1 MSGLVN
7 VSDVVNDP
15 QFSQTFSVKRFTGN
29 FANEG
34 EYDRGSVV
42 TLTRYGSIQPANQ
55 DDLNLLPEGQ
65 RDGKYIKVYTVQEIR
80 KGDGTVESDQILWDG
95 REYRVT
101 FTKLYKDYGYYF
113 VIAEES
119 NQ

>member
-1 MSGLVN
+1 MSGLIN
-7 VSDVVNDP
+7 VADVINDQ
-15 QFSQTFSVKRFTGN
+15 QFSQTFSIKRYSGAFT
-29 FANEG
+29 NEG
-34 EYDRGSVV
+34 QYDRGSVV

-65 RDGKYIKVYTVQEIR
+65 RDGKYIKVYALQEIR

-95 REYRVT
+95 REYRVL
-101 FTKLYKDYGYYF
+101 FTKLYKEYGYWF

-119 NQ
+119 DR